1 MNRKIKIAAL
11 YLKNNVIKWVGWKPQ
26 VVSIDDTIDY
36 ILKNRCS
43 VSRYG
48 DGEFSVMIG
57 YGNGF
62 QTQDAMLSNRLREI
76 IKSNLDHH
84 IVCIGDIF
92 GSMSSLK
99 KESREFNDGLLNLHR
114 EDWLALLNRHKT
126 YFNAFFTRPYQ
137 MFADKSN
144 SKRWFEKC
152 KKIWER
158 RDLLIVEGEFS
169 RLGVGNDLFAGAN
182 SVERI
187 LCPATNAFEKYD
199 QIYNAVKKYGR
210 DKLVLIALGMTAT
223 VLAFDVAKIGYWAI
237 DIGHIDIEY
246 EWYLRKAS
254 CKIAI
259 PGKYVNEV
267 EKGKMVES
275 IADQG
280 YTSQII
286 LKI

>member
-1 MNRKIKIAAL
+1 MNRKMQIAAL
-11 YLKNNVIKWVGWKPQ
+11 YLKNNIIKWGGWKPQ

-43 VSRYG
+43 VSRFG

-62 QTQDAMLSNRLREI
+62 QTQNAMLSNRLCEI

-92 GSMSSLK
+92 GNMSLLK
-99 KESREFNDGLLNLHR
+99 EESREYNNGLLNLHR
-114 EDWLALLNRHKT
+114 ADWLAFLNHHKT

-137 MFADKSN
+137 MFANKSN

-152 KKIWER
+152 KKIWEG

-169 RLGVGNDLFAGAN
+169 RLGVGNDLFAEAN

-199 QIYNAVKKYGR
+199 QIYNAVKRYGS

-223 VLAFDVAKIGYWAI
+223 VLAFDLAQIGYWAI

-254 CKIAI
+254 GKIAI
-259 PGKYVNEV
+259 QGKYVNEV